1 MGRISNFLLGII
13 VGAGAVY
20 GSLKYHVVHAEDG
33 MHLVPKVSSS
43 FDEIYVDIRKIGP
56 TDWHEHKSL
65 AVALVQADKED
76 LIGDTTAHYFRQSL
90 HEVLNGLNGAGS

>member
-1 MGRISNFLLGII
+1 MGRISNFLLGVI

-33 MHLVPKVSSS
+33 MHLIPKVSSS
-43 FDEIYVDIRKIGP
+43 FDEIYVDVREFGP
-56 TDWHEHKSL
+56 TDWSEHKSL

-76 LIGDTTAHYFRQSL
+76 VMGDTTAHHFRQSL
-90 HEVLNGLNGAGS
+90 LEVLNGLSGTGS